1 MNKLKITEGDVLNA
15 VIELLSIYE
24 KQGKLYFWRNNN
36 IGVYDNKKKIFRKIP
51 KGFKYGISD
60 IIILMPNKR
69 IIFMEIKKPGGRQSR
84 HQELFQSIVEL
95 FGFEYYLIYNV
106 NKIIKILN

>member
-1 MNKLKITEGDVLNA
+1 VNKLKITEGDVLNA

-36 IGVYDNKKKIFRKIP
+36 TVIFDKKKGIYRTPP

-60 IIILMPNKR
+60 IIILMYKR
-69 IIFMEIKKPGGRQSR
+69 IVFAEIKRPGGKQSK
-84 HQELFQSIVEL
+84 HQKLFQSIVEML
-95 FGFEYYLIYNV
+95 GFEYY
-106 NKIIKILN
+106 IIDDVSKMIEILN